1 MTQWDFVGGS
11 EEGAIAICA
20 QFLKHITSHYEGFQK
35 CMSHAFYAST
45 IPLSDY
51 FVTVRRNPI
60 GLCSHFVGGS
70 EEGAIAFCAP
80 VWTHIS
86 FLTEE
91 SSYFI
96 S

>member
-1 MTQWDFVGGS
+1 MHVSCILCLYYT
-11 EEGAIAICA
+11 AIRLFCDRAA
-20 QFLKHITSHYEGFQK
+20 
-35 CMSHAFYAST
+35 A
-45 IPLSDY
+45 
-51 FVTVRRNPI
+51 VRRNPI